1 MKVKDELALILRG
14 ARMQRRV
21 IWALVIRELHSRF
34 GRILR
39 NLQIEIV
46 KRSDT
51 ASGFQVLP
59 KR

>member
-1 MKVKDELALILRG
+1 MSLRGEVALVLRG
-14 ARMQRRV
+14 ASMQRRV
-21 IWALVIRELHSRF
+21 IGTMIIRELHTRF

-51 ASGFQVLP
+51 ASGFQMLP

>member
-1 MKVKDELALILRG
+1 MSLRGEAALVLRG

-21 IWALVIRELHSRF
+21 IGALIIREMHTRF

-59 KR
+59 WR